1 MKGAHL
7 GPTHIIPRASL
18 GPTSLAKEIFIRN
31 CLVKENLTEVYG
43 QGPTMLGN
51 AS

>member
-18 GPTSLAKEIFIRN
+18 GPMSLA
-31 CLVKENLTEVYG
+31 KENLTEVYG
-43 QGPTMLGN
+43 QGTTMLGN
-51 AS
+51 ASQPSTFLKI